1 MSDKILSAAG
11 ECSFPEGSLPSWEEH
26 NAVPTSHVWPAQ
38 SRPSVKHDEYSNADI
53 PMIDLAC
60 CDVGDRAA
68 KQKAVA
74 QMREACLK
82 WGFFQMKNHGF
93 PLNLI
98 ERVRTQAFK
107 FFNLPM
113 EMKKS
118 VQKAPGTFTGFGHV
132 TVKAGDVQPWA
143 EGFYLNDFSEVDQLS
158 RTMWPEKYNREFTA
172 AYRDYDEEI
181 QVLCKRLLDLI
192 IEGLHVTDRTHFEK
206 YVNEKSAGLFR
217 WNYYPACPEPHKT
230 LGMNV
235 HTDFTLLTPRNDTF
249 AVNIGDMLQV
259 LTNGLYTSV
268 PHRAVV
274 NRADARL
281 SLAYL
286 FLPPQDVEVVAASDL
301 VEDEPLYI
309 PFKLEYY
316 SQVKQIHFLNTL
328 DHFIRRGLLPMPKS
342 TRAENC

>member
-158 RTMWPEKYNREFTA
+158 RTMWPEKYNREFT
-172 AYRDYDEEI
+172 
-181 QVLCKRLLDLI
+181 
-192 IEGLHVTDRTHFEK
+192 
-206 YVNEKSAGLFR
+206 
-217 WNYYPACPEPHKT
+217 
-230 LGMNV
+230 
-235 HTDFTLLTPRNDTF
+235 
-249 AVNIGDMLQV
+249 
-259 LTNGLYTSV
+259 
-268 PHRAVV
+268 
-274 NRADARL
+274 
-281 SLAYL
+281 
-286 FLPPQDVEVVAASDL
+286 
-301 VEDEPLYI
+301 
-309 PFKLEYY
+309 
-316 SQVKQIHFLNTL
+316 
-328 DHFIRRGLLPMPKS
+328 
-342 TRAENC
+342 